1 MVTWMTHIA
10 LPFVTVWFFS
20 CGFHFV
26 WARVSHL
33 CQSELRA
40 DSSTDKQQLPF
51 NFSQAVSRLVRD
63 LTLQFITRF
72 DLTKPMTRLDMTW
85 HNVVTWLDLTCQQ
98 KRRLGTCL
106 RLGTNWLET
115 YLGLGSEGLEQW
127 SGYYLIKHHKPEMFT
142 SNFFQVQVKSSS
154 HWAKSKS
161 SLKSFD
167 SETWQ
172 VSSLFVASHKSS
184 HQVRMQLN

>member
-1 MVTWMTHIA
+1 MADHCTQVSGLGTQVDSSPKFGDSRLDSDSEAKYLRLDLDSGENDFKLASTCDIVTWMTHIA

-63 LTLQFITRF
+63 LTLQFVTRF
-72 DLTKPMTRLDMTW
+72 DLIKPMTRLDMTW

-127 SGYYLIKHHKPEMFT
+127 SDK
-142 SNFFQVQVKSSS
+142 
-154 HWAKSKS
+154 
-161 SLKSFD
+161 
-167 SETWQ
+167 
-172 VSSLFVASHKSS
+172 
-184 HQVRMQLN
+184 